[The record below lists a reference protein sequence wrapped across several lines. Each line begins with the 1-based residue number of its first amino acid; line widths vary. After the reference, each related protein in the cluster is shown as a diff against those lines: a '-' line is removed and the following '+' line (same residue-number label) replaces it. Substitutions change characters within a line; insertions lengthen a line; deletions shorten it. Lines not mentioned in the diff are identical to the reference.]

1 MKILLVEDDEDKR
14 SRIAEFIKNELEA
27 NIDIARSF
35 QSGRKSISEKKYD
48 LILLDM
54 SMPTFDISPLESGG
68 RSQPFG
74 GRTLLFEMQRRNIN
88 TKVVVITQ
96 FDFFGVDDEEITL
109 EELDLELKNSFSQ
122 NYLGAVP
129 FNIGY
134 EDWKENL
141 LKKIKNV

>member
-14 SRIAEFIKNELEA
+14 GRIVEFIRQELRTE
-27 NIDIARSF
+27 IDTARSF
-35 QSGRKSISEKKYD
+35 QTGRKFITEKKYD

-54 SMPTFDISPLESGG
+54 SMPTFDITPTESGG

-74 GRTLLFEMQRRNIN
+74 GRTLLFEMQRRKIN
-88 TKVVVITQ
+88 TKVIVITQ
-96 FDFFGVDDEEITL
+96 FDFFGVDDEEISL
-109 EELDLELKNSFSQ
+109 DELDLELKETFHQ
-122 NYLGAVP
+122 NYLGAVA

-141 LKKIKNV
+141 LKRIQNV